1 MRMIF
6 QCISRAGIFT
16 IALAVASIAL
26 TQEQPVSDGARQAGE
41 RQSQQQP
48 SMQPVAGQYD
58 SSPASDGIAV
68 ERDRPGT
75 QESEDRAGV
84 SPLSLIGTWV
94 NVNQETGGLMR
105 VVFARSGKEVT
116 VHVFGACAPHP
127 CDWGVVNG
135 IIYAENADA
144 VPAVAFSA
152 KRTFSFEQDILV
164 GHLVKGSLQ
173 IETLTHFT
181 DESGRSDYYSLD
193 VMSKESTK

>member
-1 MRMIF
+1 
-6 QCISRAGIFT
+6 
-16 IALAVASIAL
+16 
-26 TQEQPVSDGARQAGE
+26 
-41 RQSQQQP
+41 
-48 SMQPVAGQYD
+48 
-58 SSPASDGIAV
+58 
-68 ERDRPGT
+68 
-75 QESEDRAGV
+75 
-84 SPLSLIGTWV
+84 
-94 NVNQETGGLMR
+94 
-105 VVFARSGKEVT
+105 VT